1 MGTFIFKSKRVRKET
16 FSSLFSY
23 SVLLLSFFILI
34 GCGGGSDGGGSSSTK
49 IVYGGSILGIEL
61 SLSTSVATEARTGS
75 SGSANDTGTSASF
88 YSPTGITT
96 DGTNLYVVERDNHV
110 IRICGRFEK

>member
-34 GCGGGSDGGGSSSTK
+34 GCGGGSDGGGSSN
-49 IVYGGSILGIEL
+49 G
-61 SLSTSVATEARTGS
+61 
-75 SGSANDTGTSASF
+75 TGTSASF
-88 YSPTGITT
+88 RYPRGITT
-96 DGTNLYVVERDNHV
+96 DGTNLYVADYSNHL
-110 IRICGRFEK
+110 IRKIE